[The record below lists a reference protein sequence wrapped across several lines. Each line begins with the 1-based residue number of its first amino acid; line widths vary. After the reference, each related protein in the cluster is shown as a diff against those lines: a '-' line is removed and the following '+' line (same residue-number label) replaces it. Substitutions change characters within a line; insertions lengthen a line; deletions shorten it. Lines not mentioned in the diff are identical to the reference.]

1 MHSEKNLGNK
11 PKMHPRNKN
20 REQYDLDELSQLV
33 PELKNYIKLNK
44 IGSESI
50 DFADPNAVKTLNKAL
65 LKSNYNIDY
74 WEFPDENLCPPIPGR
89 ADYLHYVADLL
100 AEDKG
105 GKIPEGDKITCL
117 DIGTGASCI
126 YPIIGVGEYG
136 WNFIATDIDE
146 KALSSCQIIIDKN
159 SLLKDKIDLRFQKNL
174 NHIFTGTIDEKD
186 KINVSICNP
195 PFHDSKEAA
204 LKSNQRKVTN
214 LSGKKN
220 TDKNLNFSGNSNEL
234 IYKGGEIQ
242 FIENMIRES
251 SIYSKNIMWFSTL
264 VSKQSNL
271 HKIDQYLNK
280 AKAAEIR
287 IIEMGTG
294 NKSSRVVAWT
304 FLTKHERQEW

>member
-1 MHSEKNLGNK
+1 MNPEKEIGNK
-11 PKMHPRNKN
+11 SKLHPRNKN
-20 REQYDLDELSQLV
+20 RENYDLALLSELDA
-33 PELKNYIKLNK
+33 ELKKYVKPNKYGTDSINFANPKTVKL
-44 IGSESI
+44 
-50 DFADPNAVKTLNKAL
+50 LNKAL
-65 LKSNYNIDY
+65 LKSNYKIDF

-89 ADYLHYVADLL
+89 ADYLHYIADLL
-100 AEDKG
+100 AENND
-105 GKIPEGDKITCL
+105 GKIPEGEKIKCL

-126 YPIIGVGEYG
+126 YPIIGIGEYN

-146 KALSSCQIIIDKN
+146 KALQSCQNIVDKN
-159 SLLKDKIDLRFQKNL
+159 SLLKDKIELRFQKNL
-174 NHIFTGTIDEKD
+174 NHIFTGIINEKD
-186 KINVSICNP
+186 KIDVSICNP
-195 PFHDSKEAA
+195 PFHESKEAA

-214 LSGKKN
+214 LSGKY
-220 TDKNLNFSGNSNEL
+220 DKNFNFSGNSNEL
-234 IYKGGEIQ
+234 IYEGGEIQ

-304 FLTKHERQEW
+304 FLTKRARKDW

>member
-1 MHSEKNLGNK
+1 MTPEKEIGNK
-11 PKMHPRNKN
+11 SKLHPRNKN
-20 REQYDLDELSQLV
+20 RENYDLALLSELDA
-33 PELKNYIKLNK
+33 ELKKYVKPNK
-44 IGSESI
+44 FGTDSI
-50 DFADPNAVKTLNKAL
+50 DFANPKAVKLLNKAL
-65 LKSNYNIDY
+65 LKSNYKIDF

-89 ADYLHYVADLL
+89 ADYLHYIADLL
-100 AEDKG
+100 AEDNG
-105 GKIPEGDKITCL
+105 GKIPQGEKITCL

-126 YPIIGVGEYG
+126 YPIIGIGEYN

-146 KALSSCQIIIDKN
+146 KAVQSCQNIVDKN
-159 SLLKDKIDLRFQKNL
+159 SLLKDKIELRFQKNL
-174 NHIFTGTIDEKD
+174 NHIFTGIINEKD
-186 KINVSICNP
+186 KIDVSICNP
-195 PFHDSKEAA
+195 PFHESKEAA

-214 LSGKKN
+214 LSGKY
-220 TDKNLNFSGNSNEL
+220 DKNFNFSGNSNEL
-234 IYKGGEIQ
+234 IYEGGEIQ

-280 AKAAEIR
+280 AKATEIR

-304 FLTKHERQEW
+304 FLTKRERKDW